1 MANCKNNNYTYDF
14 VIKRNSTQPSIRLK
28 IYDCDMSPVD
38 LTNKEITVNMW
49 SNAKLKKDI
58 QDTDTEIFFAD
69 NVGLTTV
76 IPDDILLLKNT
87 SDHELI
93 QVSEIIDNTIM
104 VERGYFDTTPLN
116 WKKGTN
122 IKIIKIMNSSAT
134 YDLVREDVIKL
145 NGTVEQ
151 NVLVESYLVYNWFV
165 DDTRV
170 PGEYYF
176 EFKVVEKNV
185 DGEIISSR
193 KYPEEKEGILVNILD
208 NNLETY

>member
-1 MANCKNNNYTYDF
+1 MATCSDNNYIYDF

-28 IYDCDMSPVD
+28 IYDCDMSPID
-38 LTNKEITVNMW
+38 LSNKEITANMW

-58 QDTDTEIFFAD
+58 SNSESEILLAD
-69 NVGLTTV
+69 NIGLNTV
-76 IPDDILLLKNT
+76 VPEDILLLKSV
-87 SDHELI
+87 SDHELV
-93 QVSEIIDNTIM
+93 QVTEIVDNTII
-104 VERGYFDTTPLN
+104 VERGYFDTTAVN
-116 WKKGTN
+116 WRKGTN
-122 IKIIKIMNSSAT
+122 IKVIKIMNSGAT

-151 NVLVESYLVYNWFV
+151 NVLVESYLVYNWFL

-170 PGEYYF
+170 PGQYYF
-176 EFKVVEKNV
+176 EFKVVEKNEA
-185 DGEIISSR
+185 GEIISSR